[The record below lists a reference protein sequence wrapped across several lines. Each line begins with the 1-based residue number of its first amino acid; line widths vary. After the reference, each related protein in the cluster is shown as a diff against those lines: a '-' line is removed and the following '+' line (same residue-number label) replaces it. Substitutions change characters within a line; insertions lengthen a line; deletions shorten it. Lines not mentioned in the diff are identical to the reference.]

1 MLHLQRAVK
10 INWSRTNKLP
20 IPSDLSQVFGCANEI
35 HLVVL
40 GRKKKYDFVILFKG
54 RCFDWR
60 HMTTISNDAKRN
72 CSGQG
77 QLID

>member
-20 IPSDLSQVFGCANEI
+20 TFQVFGCADEI

-40 GRKKKYDFVILFKG
+40 GRKKKN
-54 RCFDWR
+54 
-60 HMTTISNDAKRN
+60 TISLYYLKDVD
-72 CSGQG
+72 
-77 QLID
+77 LIGVT

>member
-40 GRKKKYDFVILFKG
+40 GRKKKIRFRFI
-54 RCFDWR
+54 
-60 HMTTISNDAKRN
+60 I
-72 CSGQG
+72 
-77 QLID
+77 